1 MKMKMKTNS
10 NSLHKPEY
18 RTYNPIVQ
26 LDEWFFKVK
35 NITSD
40 GEFDINSLEQYYTGK
55 HIQIWEYPI
64 SKKDEIRRAYIK
76 WCSYEIQLQNF
87 EYINLA
93 PP

>member
-1 MKMKMKTNS
+1 MKMKTNS
-10 NSLHKPEY
+10 NSLQKSEY

-26 LDEWFFKVK
+26 LEESFLK
-35 NITSD
+35 ITKMTGD
-40 GEFDINSLEQYYTGK
+40 DEFDINSLEQYYTGK

-64 SKKDEIRRAYIK
+64 SKKNEIRRAYLK
-76 WCSYEIQLQNF
+76 WCSYQIQLQNF